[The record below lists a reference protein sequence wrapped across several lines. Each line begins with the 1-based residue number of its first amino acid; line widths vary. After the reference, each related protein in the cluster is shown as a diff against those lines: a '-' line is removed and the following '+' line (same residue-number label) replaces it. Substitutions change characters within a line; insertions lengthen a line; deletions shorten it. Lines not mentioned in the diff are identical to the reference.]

1 MDSVATIL
9 ITLGALLLVGLA
21 TEALGRRTQ
30 IPRVSLLVVF
40 GVVVGPAALGLL
52 PDLGPGWFPTVTNM
66 ALVMIGFL
74 LGEQLSLGALRR
86 HGRAV
91 LAVSLA
97 VVLATAALVG
107 AGLIA
112 LGAPL
117 PVALLL
123 AAIATSTAPAATL
136 DLVHEGRARGPFTE
150 TLLGIVAVDD
160 AWGLLF
166 FGLVFAGVQTM
177 ASGNSEGVLLARAAW
192 DLGGAALLGVA
203 LGVPMAY
210 LSGRLRPGEPMLV
223 EALGM
228 VFLCGG
234 LAIRLEV
241 SLLLAAM
248 VMGAVVANLAR
259 HHTRP
264 FHAIEGIEWPFMIV
278 FFVGSGA
285 SFELIDARAVG
296 WLGAAFVVLRAVG
309 RLAGAGLGGLAVGD
323 APLVGR
329 WMGLALMPQAGVA
342 LGMVLVAAQRFP
354 ELAGTLLPVVIG
366 STLLFEIA
374 GPVCTRVALVRA
386 GELRE
391 SEAP

>member
-150 TLLGIVAVDD
+150 TLLGIVAVE
-160 AWGLLF
+160 GSSSR
-166 FGLVFAGVQTM
+166 
-177 ASGNSEGVLLARAAW
+177 AS
-192 DLGGAALLGVA
+192 
-203 LGVPMAY
+203 
-210 LSGRLRPGEPMLV
+210 RPWRV
-223 EALGM
+223 
-228 VFLCGG
+228 
-234 LAIRLEV
+234 
-241 SLLLAAM
+241 
-248 VMGAVVANLAR
+248 
-259 HHTRP
+259 
-264 FHAIEGIEWPFMIV
+264 GI
-278 FFVGSGA
+278 
-285 SFELIDARAVG
+285 
-296 WLGAAFVVLRAVG
+296 
-309 RLAGAGLGGLAVGD
+309 
-323 APLVGR
+323 
-329 WMGLALMPQAGVA
+329 
-342 LGMVLVAAQRFP
+342 
-354 ELAGTLLPVVIG
+354 
-366 STLLFEIA
+366 
-374 GPVCTRVALVRA
+374 VRA
-386 GELRE
+386 CCSR
-391 SEAP
+391 APPGTWAARRSSASPSACPWPT